1 MLSMYL
7 SYVLYVSLFLF
18 LFVLSS
24 GSEGA
29 SLMRP
34 SLLLRLVLRV
44 ETLLVI
50 FICLKSCTSHTICRY
65 VVVLRASHSVCV
77 RFPPP
82 SPFVDVAP
90 KVS

>member
-7 SYVLYVSLFLF
+7 SFGFYMFVCLF

-44 ETLLVI
+44 ETLFVI
-50 FICLKSCTSHTICRY
+50 FICLKSRTSHT
-65 VVVLRASHSVCV
+65 VC
-77 RFPPP
+77 
-82 SPFVDVAP
+82 
-90 KVS
+90 

>member
-1 MLSMYL
+1 MTGVSLCVCR
-7 SYVLYVSLFLF
+7 YVLIWMYVC
-18 LFVLSS
+18 
-24 GSEGA
+24 
-29 SLMRP
+29 
-34 SLLLRLVLRV
+34 LLRLVLRV